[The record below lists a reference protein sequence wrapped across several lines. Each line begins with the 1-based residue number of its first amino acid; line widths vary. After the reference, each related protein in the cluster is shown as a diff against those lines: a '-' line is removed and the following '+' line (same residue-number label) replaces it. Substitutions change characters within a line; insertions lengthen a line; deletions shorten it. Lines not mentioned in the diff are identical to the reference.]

1 MAEFLANAETWV
13 GVGTLVFFAILL
25 WKKVP
30 ALIARALDARAAGI
44 AKELADARALREE
57 AEALL
62 RQYQQKQAD
71 AEKEAAAI
79 VTEARA
85 EAERYGIE
93 ARQAINV
100 QIERRAKMA
109 QEKIAQAEAQ
119 ALAEVRALAADAAV
133 AAAERLIAER
143 LTEPRAQELVR
154 QALKEIPGK
163 LN

>member
-1 MAEFLANAETWV
+1 MGEFFSNPETWV
-13 GVGTLVFFAILL
+13 GIGTLVFFALL
-25 WKKVP
+25 IWKKVP
-30 ALIARALDARAAGI
+30 ALIGKALDARAAGI
-44 AKELADARALREE
+44 AKELEDARLLREE

-62 RQYQQKQAD
+62 RQYQQKQSE

-79 VTEARA
+79 VTEAHA
-85 EAERYGIE
+85 EAQRYAVE
-93 ARQAINV
+93 ARQQIDA

-133 AAAERLIAER
+133 AAAEKLIAER
-143 LTEPRAQELVR
+143 LTDQRSADLVR
-154 QALKEIPGK
+154 QALKEIPAK